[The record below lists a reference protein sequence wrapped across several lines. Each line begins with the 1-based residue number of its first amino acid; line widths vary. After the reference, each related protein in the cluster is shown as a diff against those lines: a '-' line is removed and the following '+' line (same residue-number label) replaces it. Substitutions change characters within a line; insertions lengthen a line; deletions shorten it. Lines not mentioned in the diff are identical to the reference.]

1 MWCIIRYERP
11 TIKGHSSTTAR
22 HQAAAAASLH
32 FTQTGFG
39 RHQIPLRCRD
49 AARPGAAYSS
59 DLDREKLDPPPCL
72 PGCLCKGH
80 LEGRKCYCVRQDSQ
94 CGPVLRLSAPHST
107 SQGTCTLWSTRF
119 HSHTQSLIIH
129 LDCLKVRWE
138 NEWSSYKLYNR
149 WTHQNIDG
157 S

>member
-1 MWCIIRYERP
+1 MWCIIRCERP

-39 RHQIPLRCRD
+39 RQQIPLRCGD
-49 AARPGAAYSS
+49 VVRPGAAYSS

-80 LEGRKCYCVRQDSQ
+80 LEGRWCYCVRQDSQ
-94 CGPVLRLSAPHST
+94 CGPVPRLSAPHST
-107 SQGTCTLWSTRF
+107 SRGTCTLGSTRF
-119 HSHTQSLIIH
+119 HTRTVTNNPLG
-129 LDCLKVRWE
+129 LKVRWE
-138 NEWSSYKLYNR
+138 YGWSSFKLYNR
-149 WTHQNIDG
+149 WTHQNING